1 MNQKGYARRAP
12 RIAARR
18 LGDEVLIMSIENT
31 AFVFSLNKLAAVIW
45 EAADG
50 LTPTEEIV
58 RRICARFEINSEVAL
73 KDVLEL
79 FDRLAQ
85 HGILYLS
92 DSPITGPQASA
103 PGVG

>member
-1 MNQKGYARRAP
+1 MNQKGYARRAS
-12 RIAARR
+12 RVAARR

-31 AFVFSLNKLAAVIW
+31 AFVFSLNKVAAVIW

-58 RRICARFEINSEVAL
+58 SQICSRFEVNSEVAL
-73 KDVLEL
+73 KDALEL

-85 HGILYLS
+85 HGILHLS
-92 DSPITGPQASA
+92 DIPITGLEASA
-103 PGVG
+103 QELR